1 MSDSAS
7 RGGQSLTKT
16 CLDCGATKLLE
27 DFSPS
32 PKGIAGRNS
41 YCKICMRERSKA
53 SYRKRRAAVGRT
65 VREARVVP
73 VGERWCPDCETSKP
87 LREFPKNR
95 STSTGYGD
103 YCKPCHNTRGR
114 ENRMKNHGS
123 TRNYHLKGR
132 YGITADDYDRLF
144 DAQRGLC
151 AGCWK
156 APAAHVDHD
165 HATGKVRGLL
175 CFNCNQALGNSRDDI
190 EVLRRLVNYLHASR
204 GVLHSIP
211 VEVYRP
217 LGLRFEYVPTVRH
230 GRWS

>member
-1 MSDSAS
+1 MSGLSSQDDQTP
-7 RGGQSLTKT
+7 RKT
-16 CLDCGATKLLE
+16 CLDCHETKPLE
-27 DFSPS
+27 EFSPS
-32 PKGIAGRNS
+32 PKGVAGKNS

-53 SYRKRRAAVGRT
+53 SYRKRRAAAGRM
-65 VREARVVP
+65 VRETRDVP
-73 VGERWCPDCETSKP
+73 AGERWCPDCETSKP
-87 LREFPKNR
+87 LTDFPRNR
-95 STSTGYGD
+95 SDSTGFGN

-114 ENRMKNHGS
+114 ENRIKNHGS

-151 AGCWK
+151 AGCWR

-175 CFNCNQALGNSRDDI
+175 CLNCNQALGNVRDDI
-190 EVLRRLVNYLHASR
+190 EVLRGLVNYLHASR

-211 VEVYRP
+211 VEIYQP